1 MDKLYNMGCL
11 YQQKK
16 IGKPGKVER
25 KIRKNLFGKIEKNPK
40 KYTQMD
46 RRNPGKK
53 VVILMMMHN
62 AMVFT
67 YYITLF
73 LVCIMHVVSIISNN
87 HIVMAC

>member
-1 MDKLYNMGCL
+1 MGYLYHEKKVKKSESQESWKGGKK
-11 YQQKK
+11 YQK
-16 IGKPGKVER
+16 E
-25 KIRKNLFGKIEKNPK
+25 NLFFGKIEKSK
-40 KYTQMD
+40 KIQMD

-53 VVILMMMHN
+53 VVILMMHN

>member
-1 MDKLYNMGCL
+1 MGCF
-11 YQQKK
+11 YIIKK
-16 IGKPGKVER
+16 KSESQER
-25 KIRKNLFGKIEKNPK
+25 WKEEKSERISSLFLLKKIEKSK
-40 KYTQMD
+40 KIQMD

-73 LVCIMHVVSIISNN
+73 LVCL
-87 HIVMAC
+87 